1 MKRSIISMLA
11 LCAMMNAQASYLF
24 INVTDRG
31 HVVEIDG
38 QVIENNQSA
47 SIAEKASYKVV
58 VKEDSGKVR
67 KTIFTPMPSQN
78 NPRTVVA
85 ITFGEI
91 LRRPYAKQYTL
102 ERAKAKY
109 GTRIQFPK

>member
-11 LCAMMNAQASYLF
+11 LCAMMNAQATYLF

-31 HVVEIDG
+31 HAVSIDG
-38 QVIENNQSA
+38 QVIENNKSA
-47 SIAEKASYKVV
+47 MIMDKASYQVV
-58 VKEDSGKVR
+58 VKEDSGKER
-67 KTIFTPMPSQN
+67 KTIFTPVASKDK
-78 NPRTVVA
+78 TVVA

-102 ERAKAKY
+102 EKAKAKY
-109 GTRIQFPK
+109 GKRIQF